1 MPLIRK
7 RRAQPDEE
15 PSTPASAPPTQR
27 RNTQLRRRRPDSED
41 EAASAGSS
49 ANEGETQLNGTP
61 TQDTGD
67 GSTRD
72 QMVKKMVR
80 LALASEYARQPI
92 RRADVGVKVL
102 GAHGGRQ
109 FKYVFEEAQRELRD
123 KFGMEMTELPVKEKV
138 TISQRRVPTAG
149 TEATYIALYTFIHT
163 LLALSP
169 SGSLPES
176 KLSRYLNRMNLSTST
191 PLGSTEKLLQRL
203 VKEGYIVRYRDSS
216 GGEEVVEYMVGPRGK
231 VEVGEEGVRGLVRGV
246 YGKVDAEAEELE
258 RRIDKGLAIDGEE
271 RRRRDEGRQE
281 DGEGTGK
288 KTPGRS
294 RRRAGQDGVVG
305 EAEDDSD

>member
-138 TISQRRVPTAG
+138 TISQRRAAQRTEKPITTTKAWILTTTLPAPYHTNPSILSPPLVPTAG

-169 SGSLPES
+169 SG
-176 KLSRYLNRMNLSTST
+176 
-191 PLGSTEKLLQRL
+191 
-203 VKEGYIVRYRDSS
+203 
-216 GGEEVVEYMVGPRGK
+216 
-231 VEVGEEGVRGLVRGV
+231 
-246 YGKVDAEAEELE
+246 
-258 RRIDKGLAIDGEE
+258 
-271 RRRRDEGRQE
+271 
-281 DGEGTGK
+281 
-288 KTPGRS
+288 
-294 RRRAGQDGVVG
+294 
-305 EAEDDSD
+305 